1 MRRGRAP
8 GAGLR
13 ALHVFQLALRD
24 AFQVVRRGCRRALP
38 AAALAGVG
46 AACEVGSEGVA
57 RGLGWIGPGLGP
69 LRGLPALG
77 ATRRAFLGIGEGW
90 MEGRPC

>member
-1 MRRGRAP
+1 M
-8 GAGLR
+8 
-13 ALHVFQLALRD
+13 
-24 AFQVVRRGCRRALP
+24 RRGCRRALP

-57 RGLGWIGPGLGP
+57 RGLGWVGPGLGP

-77 ATRRAFLGIGEGW
+77 ANLEGLSGDW
-90 MEGRPC
+90 